1 MNKQTKIMDYFYSEK
16 TENLNEMN
24 DKLEN
29 LRSECMRIRNSCDRQ
44 SYDSSQFILD
54 MGTLT
59 EYVLTLG
66 DKINSMK

>member
-1 MNKQTKIMDYFYSEK
+1 MNKQTKITDYFHSEK

-29 LRSECMRIRNSCDRQ
+29 LRSECMRIRNECDRQ
-44 SYDSSQFILD
+44 SYDSSQFMFD

-66 DKINSMK
+66 DKLNSIK